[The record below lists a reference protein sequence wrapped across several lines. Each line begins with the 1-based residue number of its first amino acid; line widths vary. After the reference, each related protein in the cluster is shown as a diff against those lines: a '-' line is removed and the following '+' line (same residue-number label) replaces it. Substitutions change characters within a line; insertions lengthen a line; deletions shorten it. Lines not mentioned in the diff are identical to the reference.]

1 MKKSRTNLKEAL
13 ERNNGQVPLSE
24 PEKVES
30 VDPSQNKSQV
40 SPSRQGKKPVIA
52 YFDKKTHHQLK
63 LLALEKETSIQN
75 LVAEALNLLFNVHD
89 KPPIAK

>member
-13 ERNNGQVPLSE
+13 TRNNKQVLASE
-24 PEKVES
+24 PEPENVES
-30 VDPSQNKSQV
+30 VDAAKSKV

-52 YFDKKTHHQLK
+52 YFDKEAHHQLK
-63 LLALEKETSIQN
+63 LLALEKDTSIQV

-89 KPPIAK
+89 KPPIA